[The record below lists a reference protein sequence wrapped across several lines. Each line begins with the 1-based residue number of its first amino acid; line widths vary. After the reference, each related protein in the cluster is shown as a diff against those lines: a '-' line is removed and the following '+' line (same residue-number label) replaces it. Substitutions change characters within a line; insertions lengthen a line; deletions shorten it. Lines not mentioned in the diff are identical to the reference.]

1 MRLADYLPDPLLDA
15 GAFLRTELADYPGR
29 VNVMLRCVLTSAIVI
44 VASMALEVPSLAL
57 SLLVVFYV
65 TQSNVVITRL
75 VGIMFMLGSTLAIG
89 ISILLLK
96 FTFDYPLIRIVVAS
110 VLFFCSVYL
119 MRVLKVGP
127 MFFIVAIVVIY
138 VQTFVDQTDQAE
150 LLIRAVLW
158 VWVAVNYPIALTLL
172 VNTLLLP
179 SEPQRQLKEAM
190 HRQLMTVDA
199 HLAYLL
205 EGGPTPAPLTPTA
218 LQQGALSLQKLLRFA
233 AMRDAGVRQDQA
245 SQLARVAT
253 VSRLYRGASELTGQ
267 HRVPGAAQLPMMREL
282 RANCRALDEAIA
294 ADQPYRFVTTVTA
307 EQREAA
313 DLPAA
318 AGELYR
324 ALHAFSDLDAAARP
338 AGKPAE
344 KEPMVAPDAFT
355 NPAYA
360 RFSLKTLLGVLICY
374 VFYNSTDWQ
383 GIHTIMLT
391 CVIVALPSLGA
402 STQRAVLRVGGAV
415 AGSALA
421 LFMVVF
427 VIPHLDDIIG
437 LLLMALPVV
446 AFGAWIAGGS
456 ERVAYAG
463 IQLVF
468 TFSLALL
475 EQFGPTTNLTD
486 IRDRMVGI
494 LLGVGVSTVIQMSFW
509 REGEADALRQKLAS
523 MLRPV
528 AALLRTPLSAAATPE
543 QLAYAQQELRTW
555 GVLADCEAMLARVA
569 LEPGWQEGE
578 QAQLTL
584 RAQTVL
590 AQGREIML
598 AGNALHNALGADEA
612 RLGEPA
618 LNAVRALQAQAAAAL
633 ERYADDLAANPPVAH
648 APRRVELATL
658 AAQPLD
664 GPLVA
669 SARHLARQVG
679 GLPDWRVAPR
689 PLTTLREAHG
699 HDEA

>member
-1 MRLADYLPDPLLDA
+1 MRVADHLPDSLLAA
-15 GAFLRTELADYPGR
+15 GSFLRTELASYPGR

-44 VASMALEVPSLAL
+44 VTSMTLEVPSLAL

-65 TQSNVVITRL
+65 TQANVVVTRL

-89 ISILLLK
+89 TSILLLK

-119 MRVLKVGP
+119 MRVLKIGP
-127 MFFIVAIVVIY
+127 MFFIVAIIVIY
-138 VQTFVDQTDQAE
+138 VQSFVDETDQAE
-150 LLIRAVLW
+150 LLIRSVLW
-158 VWVAVNYPIALTLL
+158 VWVAVNYAIALTLL
-172 VNTLLLP
+172 INTLLLP
-179 SEPQRQLKEAM
+179 VEPQRQLKEAM

-199 HLAYLL
+199 HLAYVL
-205 EGGPTPAPLTPTA
+205 EGGPAPAPLTPMA
-218 LQQGALSLQKLLRFA
+218 LQQGALTLQKLLRFA
-233 AMRDAGVRQDQA
+233 AMRDARYRQNQA
-245 SQLARVAT
+245 AALACMAT
-253 VSRLYRGASELTGQ
+253 VSRLYRGASELAER
-267 HRVPGAAQLPMMREL
+267 HRTADAAQLPMLREL

-294 ADQPYRFVTTVTA
+294 ADQPYRFVSTMTV

-313 DLPAA
+313 GLPAA

-324 ALHAFSDLDAAARP
+324 ALRAFSDLGAAE
-338 AGKPAE
+338 KPASKPGA

-355 NPAYA
+355 NPVYA
-360 RFSLKTLLGVLICY
+360 RFSLKTLLAVLICY

-402 STQRAVLRVGGAV
+402 SAQRALLRVGGALI
-415 AGSALA
+415 GSALA

-427 VIPHLDDIIG
+427 VIPHLDGIVG

-446 AFGAWIAGGS
+446 AFGAWIAAGS
-456 ERVAYAG
+456 ENIAYAG

-494 LLGVGVSTVIQMSFW
+494 LLGVAVATVIQMSFW
-509 REGEADALRQKLAS
+509 REGEGDALRQKLAA
-523 MLRPV
+523 MLRSV
-528 AALLRTPLSAAATPE
+528 GALLRAPLAGAATAE
-543 QLAYAQQELRTW
+543 QLTYAQQQLRTW
-555 GVLADCEAMLARVA
+555 AVLADCEAMLARVT

-584 RAQTVL
+584 RAQTVVG
-590 AQGREIML
+590 QGREIML
-598 AGNALHNALGADEA
+598 AGNTLHNALGADEA
-612 RLGEPA
+612 RLGEPT
-618 LNAVRALQAQAAAAL
+618 LNAVRELQALAAAAL
-633 ERYADDLAANPPVAH
+633 ERYADELAVYPPVAR
-648 APRRVELATL
+648 APRHVEIPALP
-658 AAQPLD
+658 AQTPDAPL
-664 GPLVA
+664 LA
-669 SARHLARQVG
+669 SARHLAREVA
-679 GLPDWRVAPR
+679 GLPDWRAAPR
-689 PLTTLREAHG
+689 PSTTLREAHG